1 MTIKRNVYLSMK
13 SIEEAKKILFEHFP
27 ISSNADSQ
35 NNINLKTIAN
45 SENSTTEEIDAVNAL
60 GRILAEPAVAALSSP
75 NFHAAAMDGI
85 AVDAKSTFGA
95 SDESPKLLI
104 TGKDY
109 FWINTGHVMPD
120 GTNAVIMVE
129 HLNVIGEQIT
139 MDCSNQIEKDVQT
152 NHQDQEI
159 EIYAPAVPWQNV
171 RKMGEDIVATELLFP
186 RGHRIN
192 AYSIGALISGGVFRV
207 TVRRKPKVLI
217 IPTGSEIKSWQK
229 AQNSGLSKG
238 DVIDSNSEILGALCV
253 EYGASFYRHEI
264 IKDDLEKITDAVKDA
279 TQSQFSSDLT
289 LPIELQSSN
298 QGKHINRYDMVFI
311 IGGSS
316 AGSKDFSKPVISAL
330 GEVYVHGVTM
340 MPGKPLLFG
349 KVNDT
354 PVFGIPGYPVS
365 AIVAFEQFAGP
376 LLLKMQGIDPDYK
389 QRKIVEVEPSRKIAS
404 KLGQEEFLRVKIG
417 AVDDRLIASQLP
429 RGAGNIT
436 TLTQADGIIRIP
448 ANVEGIA
455 EGEPVKAELIRSRS
469 AINQTLVIIGS
480 HDNTLDILSD
490 HIHLTARNSGRSS
503 DINISSTH
511 VGSMGG
517 LMAIKKRACH
527 IAGTHLLDADDG
539 SYNISYIKKYLPNEK
554 VWLVNLVM
562 RDQGLIIPK
571 GNPKN
576 IKGIEDFRSDIV
588 KNGLSESS
596 KTQNQGLV
604 FINRQAGAGT
614 RILFDYKLKSLGIK
628 PFEIIGYDNEE
639 YTHMSVAVAVL
650 SGRADGGLGIYA
662 AAKALDLDFIPVV
675 TEEYDLLIPD
685 RFFNSDKVQI
695 LLDTIR
701 TENFKRR
708 VEALGGYGTQKT
720 GEII

>member
-1 MTIKRNVYLSMK
+1 MTIKRNIYLNMK
-13 SIEEAKKILFEHFP
+13 SIEDAKKILFQNFP
-27 ISSNADSQ
+27 ASSSNNKKAD
-35 NNINLKTIAN
+35 ITI
-45 SENSTTEEIDAVNAL
+45 EEINSVDAL
-60 GRILAEPAVAALSSP
+60 GRVLAEPAVAALSSP

-95 SDESPKLLI
+95 SDESPKQLI
-104 TGKDY
+104 TGKDA

-129 HLNVIGEQIT
+129 HLNVIGEQIS
-139 MDCSNQIEKDVQT
+139 MDSTNQIKID
-152 NHQDQEI
+152 DQNKNLEQKI

-186 RGHRIN
+186 RGHKIN
-192 AYSIGALISGGVFRV
+192 SYSIGALLAGGVFSV
-207 TVRRKPKVLI
+207 KVWQKPKVLI
-217 IPTGSEIKSWQK
+217 IPTGSEIKSWQE
-229 AQNSGLSKG
+229 AQTSGLEKG
-238 DVIDSNSEILGALCV
+238 DVIDSNSEVLGALCV
-253 EYGASFYRHEI
+253 EYGAAFDRHEI
-264 IKDDLEKITDAVKDA
+264 IQDDLEKITDAVRDA
-279 TQSQFSSDLT
+279 VL
-289 LPIELQSSN
+289 
-298 QGKHINRYDMVFI
+298 KYDMVFI

-316 AGSKDFSKPVISAL
+316 AGSKDFSKPVISSL
-330 GEVYVHGVTM
+330 GEVAVHGVTM

-349 KVNDT
+349 SVDNI

-376 LLLKMQGIDPDYK
+376 LLLKMQGLSPDYK
-389 QRKIVEVEPSRKIAS
+389 NRETAEVIPSRKIAS

-417 AVDDRLIASQLP
+417 SVDDRLIASQLP

-455 EGEPVKAELIRSRS
+455 EGEPVKAELIRSRA

-480 HDNTLDILSD
+480 HDNTLDVLAD
-490 HIHLTARNSGRSS
+490 HIRLKSGDSS
-503 DINISSTH
+503 VSISSTH

-517 LMAIKKRACH
+517 LMAVKKGACH
-527 IAGTHLLDADDG
+527 AAGTHLLDADDG
-539 SYNISYIKKYLPNEK
+539 SYNISYIKKYLPDEK
-554 VWLVNLVM
+554 VHLVNLVM
-562 RDQGLIIPK
+562 RDQGLIISK

-576 IKGIEDFRSDIV
+576 IKGIEDFRSDIT
-588 KNGLSESS
+588 KDKLSDGS
-596 KTQNQGLV
+596 KIKNQGLV

-628 PFEIIGYDNEE
+628 PSEIIGYENEE
-639 YTHMSVAVAVL
+639 YTHMSVAAAVL

-685 RFFNSDKVQI
+685 RFFNTDKVQI
-695 LLDTIR
+695 LLETIK
-701 TENFKRR
+701 TEQFKRR

-720 GEII
+720 GEIIFSSL

>member
-1 MTIKRNVYLSMK
+1 MTIKRNIYLNMK
-13 SIEEAKKILFEHFP
+13 SIEDAKKILFQNFP
-27 ISSNADSQ
+27 ASSSNNKKAD
-35 NNINLKTIAN
+35 ITI
-45 SENSTTEEIDAVNAL
+45 EEINSVDAL
-60 GRILAEPAVAALSSP
+60 GRVLAEPAVAALSSP

-95 SDESPKLLI
+95 NDESPKQLI
-104 TGKDY
+104 TGKDV

-129 HLNVIGEQIT
+129 HLNVIGEQIS
-139 MDCSNQIEKDVQT
+139 MDSTNQIKID
-152 NHQDQEI
+152 DQNKNLEQKI

-186 RGHRIN
+186 RGHKIN
-192 AYSIGALISGGVFRV
+192 SYSIGALLAGGVFSV
-207 TVRRKPKVLI
+207 KVWQKPKVLI
-217 IPTGSEIKSWQK
+217 IPTGSEIKSWQE
-229 AQNSGLSKG
+229 AQTSGLEKG
-238 DVIDSNSEILGALCV
+238 DVIDSNSEVLGALCV
-253 EYGASFYRHEI
+253 EYGAAFDRHEI
-264 IKDDLEKITDAVKDA
+264 IQDDLEKITDAVRDA
-279 TQSQFSSDLT
+279 VL
-289 LPIELQSSN
+289 
-298 QGKHINRYDMVFI
+298 KYDMVFI

-316 AGSKDFSKPVISAL
+316 AGSKDFSKPVISSL
-330 GEVYVHGVTM
+330 GEVAVHGVTM

-349 KVNDT
+349 SVDNI

-376 LLLKMQGIDPDYK
+376 LLLKMQGLPPDYK
-389 QRKIVEVEPSRKIAS
+389 NRETAEVIPSRKIAS

-417 AVDDRLIASQLP
+417 SVDDRLIASQLP

-455 EGEPVKAELIRSRS
+455 EGEPVKAELIRSRA

-480 HDNTLDILSD
+480 HDNTLDVLAD
-490 HIHLTARNSGRSS
+490 HIRLKSGDSS
-503 DINISSTH
+503 VSISSTH

-517 LMAIKKRACH
+517 LMAVKKGACH
-527 IAGTHLLDADDG
+527 AAGTHLLDADDG
-539 SYNISYIKKYLPNEK
+539 SYNISYIKKYLPDEK
-554 VWLVNLVM
+554 VHLVNLVM
-562 RDQGLIIPK
+562 RDQGLIISK

-576 IKGIEDFRSDIV
+576 IKGIEDFRSDIT
-588 KNGLSESS
+588 KDKLSDGS
-596 KTQNQGLV
+596 KIKNQGLV

-628 PFEIIGYDNEE
+628 PSEIIGYENEE
-639 YTHMSVAVAVL
+639 YTHMSVAAAVL

-685 RFFNSDKVQI
+685 RFFNTDKVQI
-695 LLDTIR
+695 LLETIK
-701 TENFKRR
+701 TEQFKRR

-720 GEII
+720 GEIIFSSL